1 MTLPVVGEPFPDLKF
16 PVVGAD
22 DRQLSEITLG
32 RWSLIL
38 FYRDDDCSLCQAY
51 FDRVSQQR
59 DELEHMDFQIVALSA
74 DSKERA
80 TSVRDKHD
88 LWFPIGHSL
97 PLSFGKE
104 LGIYVNADRKCFEP
118 AFFILDT
125 NGLLVHASIQSGPHA
140 RPLIEELAALI
151 ARKRSTTPAR

>member
-1 MTLPVVGEPFPDLKF
+1 MTLPVVGAPFPDLEF

-22 DRQLSEITLG
+22 DKRLSEIVDG

-38 FYRDDDCSLCQAY
+38 VYRDDDCSLCQAY

-59 DELEHMDFQIVALSA
+59 DELERMDFQIVALSA
-74 DSKERA
+74 DTEERA
-80 TSVRDKHD
+80 TSLRDKHA

-97 PLSFGKE
+97 PLSVGEE
-104 LGIYVNADRKCFEP
+104 LCIYVNADRQCFEP

-140 RPLIEELAALI
+140 RPLIEELTALI
-151 ARKRSTTPAR
+151 ARKRATPPAH